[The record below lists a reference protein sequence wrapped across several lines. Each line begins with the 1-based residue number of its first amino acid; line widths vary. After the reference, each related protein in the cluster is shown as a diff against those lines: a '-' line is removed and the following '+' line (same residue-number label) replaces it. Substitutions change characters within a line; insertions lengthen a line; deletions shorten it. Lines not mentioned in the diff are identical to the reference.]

1 MSRWMAPEFT
11 NRKKTHISNRLRHL
25 PTYLSTRRE
34 KRDLINRR
42 LIRAVS
48 QPKIAGALSTATSLF
63 MSTAA
68 FPMEKS
74 SQRHC
79 QLLLQLYSHAA
90 AHEMRNALAVIS
102 NEIHILNLTEPRPEY
117 ANLLNRLREANQVF
131 TKPVPLPLSS
141 QEKFDLSSTLAG
153 NFEQKKLSQIIQLV
167 TLALDF
173 CFPHEAPEASSSID
187 EQQITFLYQG
197 SEVANHDRQG
207 SYPYLTLYAQHM
219 GSKMILRAVKLDNEL
234 MALGITL
241 QIEVAQNLI
250 VQISIPREIS

>member
-1 MSRWMAPEFT
+1 
-11 NRKKTHISNRLRHL
+11 
-25 PTYLSTRRE
+25 
-34 KRDLINRR
+34 
-42 LIRAVS
+42 
-48 QPKIAGALSTATSLF
+48 
-63 MSTAA
+63 MSTPAS
-68 FPMEKS
+68 PMEKT
-74 SQRHC
+74 SQKEC

-131 TKPVPLPLSS
+131 TKPAPLSLCS

-153 NFEQKKLSQIIQLV
+153 NFEPKKLSQIIQLV

-173 CFPHEAPEASSSID
+173 CFPQEAPEASSSID
-187 EQQITFLYQG
+187 EQQITLFYQG
-197 SEVANHDRQG
+197 SEATNQDKQG
-207 SYPYLTLYAQHM
+207 RYPYLALYAQHM

-241 QIEVAQNLI
+241 QIELAQKLT